1 VSVSGSHIAVAV
13 AAFSSRFGL
22 EAAEFH
28 SIPTGTVSVSFAQKM
43 GDNAV
48 SGPTEEDKIIAR
60 KARFGLKTEV
70 DKKKERALR
79 FDMYH
84 PDVENERKAQRAKRF
99 AGAGATV
106 TPCSTGV
113 NVSDLTEEARKAYRA
128 KRFASSN
135 GIDDFNK
142 LKRRA
147 ERFGI
152 TMYE

>member
-1 VSVSGSHIAVAV
+1 MSVWEQKNANDTRNTDA
-13 AAFSSRFGL
+13 L
-22 EAAEFH
+22 E
-28 SIPTGTVSVSFAQKM
+28 TVSVSFAQKT
-43 GDNAV
+43 GDSAV

-99 AGAGATV
+99 AGTGSTV
-106 TPCSTGV
+106 IPCSTGKV
-113 NVSDLTEEARKAYRA
+113 NVSNLTEEARKAYRA